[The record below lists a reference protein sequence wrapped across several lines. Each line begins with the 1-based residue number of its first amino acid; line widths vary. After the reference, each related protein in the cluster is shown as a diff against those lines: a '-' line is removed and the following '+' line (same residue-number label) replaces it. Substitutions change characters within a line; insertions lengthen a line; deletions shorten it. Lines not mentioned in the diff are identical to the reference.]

1 LDGKAREAIV
11 KLLLTQDGV
20 DSDFKSDMGR
30 TPLPRPAANGYE
42 AVVKLMLDTGKVN
55 TKAKD
60 TRYGRT
66 PLPRAAENGY
76 EAVVELL
83 LGKDGVDPDSKSNSD
98 WTPLSWAAEKE
109 HKTVVKLLTD
119 KGADVNANGGT
130 VRQRVPGIG
139 ERLQPD
145 HRAASQQGCRG
156 QRAKWNGTAARSRRY
171 RHFSSCCST
180 GTLKAKRKM
189 DFTAT
194 RSRWHRRKAMTRSSS
209 Y

>member
-11 KLLLTQDGV
+11 KPLLTQDGV

-55 TKAKD
+55 TEAKD

-66 PLPRAAENGY
+66 PLLWAAENGY

-98 WTPLSWAAEKE
+98 WTPLSWAAGKE
-109 HKTVVKLLTD
+109 HKAVVKLLTD
-119 KGADVNANGGT
+119 KGADVNANGGQYGSAFQESARGYNRIIKLLVSKGAEANARSGT
-130 VRQRVPGIG
+130 VRQCTPGRI
-139 ERLQPD
+139 D
-145 HRAASQQGCRG
+145 ISRAAARQGR
-156 QRAKWNGTAARSRRY
+156 
-171 RHFSSCCST
+171 
-180 GTLKAKRKM
+180 
-189 DFTAT
+189 
-194 RSRWHRRKAMTRSSS
+194 
-209 Y
+209 